1 MDNPSKEKVGLLLVS
16 SFLNT
21 HFLLEMGIFVFK
33 IIEKLERKI
42 KLLWDFRGPD
52 ALETAKHHTLHLK
65 EFSAIENLPFHEIDI
80 KELNPMLCA
89 AFIVVNESYM
99 KVFRD
104 ALKPHRGEL
113 A

>member
-1 MDNPSKEKVGLLLVS
+1 
-16 SFLNT
+16 
-21 HFLLEMGIFVFK
+21 MGIFVLNC
-33 IIEKLERKI
+33 IPLERKI

-52 ALETAKHHTLHLK
+52 ALETAKHHTIHLK
-65 EFSAIENLPFHEIDI
+65 EFAAIENLPFHEIDV

-99 KVFRD
+99 KVYRD
-104 ALKPHRGEL
+104 ALKPQRGEL